1 MLKTKAYKYRFYPPK
16 KQTLMFAQTLDVC
29 RVLYNSCIADRK
41 NAFEKTGKGLTRVRQ
56 QEILKSDKTRI
67 NSLEGIH
74 SQVLQNV
81 LFRVER
87 SYQNFFRRVKGTSG
101 KAGYPR
107 FKGIGQYDSIHYPQT
122 PGFQLLIPQNSQ
134 SHRGRL
140 KLSKIGTIKIKLHRP
155 IIGSIKTCTVKREHD
170 KWYACFSVEYVPSS
184 KLVSDKAIGVDVGI
198 HNFAVLS
205 TGETIANSKYLQTT
219 EKKLKKKQRKLS
231 SKTKGSNNRRKAR
244 VALARLHRKVR
255 NQRSDFHHKTSRKL
269 VDTYGFIAAEDLNI
283 TGMVKNHHLAKS
295 ISDAGWGQFPNYL
308 AYKAEEAGRKFDKVA
323 PYHTSIICS
332 CCGERVPK
340 TLAERVHDCP
350 FCKTVM
356 DRDRNAAINILN
368 KSTAGT
374 AEIYAWGE
382 AVLQG
387 PSTNQEASSVRA
399 R

>member
-1 MLKTKAYKYRFYPPK
+1 MLKTKAYKYRLYPPK

-170 KWYACFSVEYVPSS
+170 KWFACFSVEYVPIPE
-184 KLVSDKAIGVDVGI
+184 LVSDKAIGVDVGI

-219 EKKLKKKQRKLS
+219 EKKLK
-231 SKTKGSNNRRKAR
+231 
-244 VALARLHRKVR
+244 
-255 NQRSDFHHKTSRKL
+255 
-269 VDTYGFIAAEDLNI
+269 E
-283 TGMVKNHHLAKS
+283 
-295 ISDAGWGQFPNYL
+295 
-308 AYKAEEAGRKFDKVA
+308 
-323 PYHTSIICS
+323 
-332 CCGERVPK
+332 
-340 TLAERVHDCP
+340 
-350 FCKTVM
+350 
-356 DRDRNAAINILN
+356 
-368 KSTAGT
+368 
-374 AEIYAWGE
+374 
-382 AVLQG
+382 
-387 PSTNQEASSVRA
+387 
-399 R
+399 